1 MIKEVR
7 GEVLGEATWRRS
19 SLPVPGA
26 NYTEAPGAHRCLLA
40 APVGSP
46 FEENLPRAL
55 DLFTSPLVP
64 MSVSAILTNLGLR
77 ILDI

>member
-1 MIKEVR
+1 M
-7 GEVLGEATWRRS
+7 LGEASWRKH

-26 NYTEAPGAHRCLLA
+26 NYTEAPEAHGCLLA

-64 MSVSAILTNLGLR
+64 MSVSSILTNLGLR
-77 ILDI
+77 MLDI